1 MLDNPDESDC
11 VKHLLVLRWFYD
23 DSVPADGVNG
33 FIQFLAESGGKNS
46 AERSDGKRYFDFDFD
61 AGEIYASFLAEY
73 RIDLFDVDFLH
84 WYKFRALLQGLS
96 PESAFCRKIAVRF
109 RDTSN
114 LKGRDR
120 TEAEAAKETV
130 QLPPRRTDS
139 RETGFDS
146 KWDRAAI
153 GG

>member
-1 MLDNPDESDC
+1 
-11 VKHLLVLRWFYD
+11 VKHLLIYRWFYKGT
-23 DSVPADGVNG
+23 VPAEGVNG
-33 FIQFLAESGGKNS
+33 FIHFLAESSTGNG

-61 AGEIYASFLAEY
+61 AGEIYAGFLAEY
-73 RIDLFDVDFLH
+73 RIDLFDTDFLH
-84 WYKFRALLQGLS
+84 WYKFWALLQGLS
-96 PESAFCRKIAVRF
+96 PESAFYRKIAVRF

-120 TEAEAAKETV
+120 TEAEAAKEAV
-130 QLPPRRTDS
+130 QLPTRGTDS